1 MDRFSN
7 IRSSIVLS
15 LLAWAVFVLPLHAQ
29 GGQDLGTLT
38 LQEAINIAQ
47 DQSPEAR
54 LARFDM
60 IASQWQ
66 YRAYRADLLPSLEL
80 TGDAPNYN
88 RSIIPVTQPDGS
100 VVFRD
105 QIQSNANAELSVRQ
119 NIPMTGGRVSLSSE
133 LGRLGIFGGENSYL
147 WSSTPLQ
154 AQLVQPIFQYNNL
167 KWRNRIEP
175 LRFEIAQKQYVQNME
190 LVAQRTAQNFF
201 NVYLAQVQLENARFN
216 MASNDSIHTIN
227 RSRYRV
233 GDISE
238 NDLLAS
244 ELELKDAQ
252 VALNN
257 AEIEYERVL
266 NNFKIFL
273 GYATDATMEL
283 VAPEELPE
291 INVQIDRAVQLAM
304 ENNNEALRY
313 ELQEMQADANFAQ
326 QKAQSNLQMN
336 LIARYGI
343 NKTSEDFSDLYTETQ
358 NSQFLTMGF
367 QIPIFNWGQQRAQV
381 NAARNEQQ
389 RTATQ
394 IDYQR
399 QQFVLDVQTQV
410 REFLQ
415 RSSQVQLA
423 RESDNIAQRRYEVAQ
438 TRYLVGDMDIEFLFQ
453 AQSQRDAARVQY
465 IRELSRFW
473 VGLYNLRRMTLYN
486 FRDNQMIDYSIRMN

>member
-1 MDRFSN
+1 M
-7 IRSSIVLS
+7 
-15 LLAWAVFVLPLHAQ
+15 LLWAGLALPVQAQ
-29 GGQDLGTLT
+29 SGQQLGTLT
-38 LQEAINIAQ
+38 LQEAIEIAQ

-66 YRAYRADLLPSLEL
+66 YRAFRADLLPSLDL
-80 TGDAPNYN
+80 SGDAPNYN

-105 QIQSNANAELSVRQ
+105 QVQSNAGAELSVNQ
-119 NIPMTGGRVSLSSE
+119 NIPLTGGRLSLSSE
-133 LGRLGIFGGENSYL
+133 IGRLGIFGGENSYL

-154 AQLVQPIFQYNNL
+154 AQFVQPIFQYNNL

-175 LRFEIAQKQYVQNME
+175 LRFEIAQKQFVQNME
-190 LVAQRTAQNFF
+190 QVAQRTAQNFF

-216 MASNDSIHTIN
+216 RASNDSIHTIN
-227 RSRYRV
+227 LSRYRV

-244 ELELKDAQ
+244 ELELKNAQ
-252 VALNN
+252 VSVSNS
-257 AEIEYERVL
+257 EIEYQRVL

-273 GYATDATMEL
+273 GYSTDVSMEL
-283 VAPEELPE
+283 DAPEELPE
-291 INVQIDRAVQLAM
+291 VNVQIDRAVQLAM

-343 NKTSEDFSDLYTETQ
+343 NKTSEDLADLYTETQ

-381 NAARNEQQ
+381 NAARNEQR
-389 RTATQ
+389 RTATM

-399 QQFVLDVQTQV
+399 QQFVQGVETQV

-415 RSSQVQLA
+415 RSNQVQLA
-423 RESDNIAQRRYEVAQ
+423 RESDGIAQRRYDVAQ
-438 TRYLVGDMDIEFLFQ
+438 TRYLVGDTDIEFLFQ
-453 AQSQRDAARVQY
+453 AQAQRDAARVAY

-473 VGLYNLRRMTLYN
+473 TGLYNLRRMTLYN
-486 FRDNQMIDYSIRMN
+486 FRDNQMIDYSVGME